1 MLVRKINISQTFR
14 KTFTNLGRLECSHN
28 REMDRSMNE
37 NAFSYTYSAPE
48 NQEVLNIRKKYLPR
62 EETKLEEL
70 KRLDH
75 LVQNSGVT
83 ESLCAG
89 IGGCLVFGLGLCL
102 AMEVIGHMIWLG
114 VILGLVGTVGML
126 AAFPVYRKYFN
137 KAKAQHTPRILE
149 LAAELSG
156 QVS

>member
-1 MLVRKINISQTFR
+1 
-14 KTFTNLGRLECSHN
+14 
-28 REMDRSMNE
+28 MNE
-37 NAFSYTYSAPE
+37 NTFSYTYSASCIH
-48 NQEVLNIRKKYLPR
+48 EVLNIRKKYIPK

-70 KRLDH
+70 KRLDR

-89 IGGCLVFGLGLCL
+89 IGGGLVFGLGLCL

-114 VILGLVGTVGML
+114 VILGLIGTAGML
-126 AAFPVYRKYFN
+126 AAFPVYRKFFN

-149 LAAELSG
+149 LAAQLSG
-156 QVS
+156 QIL

>member
-1 MLVRKINISQTFR
+1 MEQKE
-14 KTFTNLGRLECSHN
+14 G
-28 REMDRSMNE
+28 
-37 NAFSYTYSAPE
+37 FSYIYSAPA
-48 NQEVLNIRKKYLPR
+48 NQEVLNIRKEYLPQ
-62 EETKLEEL
+62 EESKLDEL

-89 IGGCLVFGLGLCL
+89 MVGCLIFGLGLCL
-102 AMEVIGHMIWLG
+102 AMEVIGQMIWLG
-114 VILGLVGTVGML
+114 VILGFVGAVGML
-126 AAFPVYRKYFN
+126 AAFPVYRKFFN

-149 LAAELSG
+149 LVDELSG

>member
-1 MLVRKINISQTFR
+1 
-14 KTFTNLGRLECSHN
+14 
-28 REMDRSMNE
+28 MNE
-37 NAFSYTYSAPE
+37 NAFSYTYSATC
-48 NQEVLNIRKKYLPR
+48 NQEVLNIRKKYLPK

-89 IGGCLVFGLGLCL
+89 IGGCLIFGLGLCL
-102 AMEVIGHMIWLG
+102 AMEVIGQMIWLG
-114 VILGLVGTVGML
+114 VILGLVGAVGML
-126 AAFPVYRKYFN
+126 AAFPVYRKFFN
-137 KAKAQHTPRILE
+137 KAKTQYTPRILE

>member
-1 MLVRKINISQTFR
+1 
-14 KTFTNLGRLECSHN
+14 
-28 REMDRSMNE
+28 MNE
-37 NAFSYTYSAPE
+37 NAFSYTYSAAC

-70 KRLDH
+70 KRLDS

-102 AMEVIGHMIWLG
+102 AMEVIGQMIWLG

-137 KAKAQHTPRILE
+137 KAKAQHTPPAFWNWQLN
-149 LAAELSG
+149 LADRFPKIKHQIYERG
-156 QVS
+156 NKHEQ

>member
-1 MLVRKINISQTFR
+1 
-14 KTFTNLGRLECSHN
+14 
-28 REMDRSMNE
+28 MNE
-37 NAFSYTYSAPE
+37 NAFSYTYSATC

-70 KRLDH
+70 KRLDS

-102 AMEVIGHMIWLG
+102 AMEVIGQMIWLG
-114 VILGLVGTVGML
+114 VILGLIGAVGML
-126 AAFPVYRKYFN
+126 AAFPVYRKFFN
-137 KAKAQHTPRILE
+137 KAKAQHSPRILE
-149 LAAELSG
+149 LTAELSG

>member
-1 MLVRKINISQTFR
+1 MS
-14 KTFTNLGRLECSHN
+14 
-28 REMDRSMNE
+28 E
-37 NAFSYTYSAPE
+37 NAFSYTYSATC

-70 KRLDH
+70 KRLDG

-89 IGGCLVFGLGLCL
+89 IGGCLIFGLGLCL
-102 AMEVIGHMIWLG
+102 AMEVIGQMIWLG
-114 VILGLVGTVGML
+114 VILGFVGAVGML
-126 AAFPVYRKYFN
+126 AAFPVYRKFFN

-149 LAAELSG
+149 LVDELSG

>member
-1 MLVRKINISQTFR
+1 
-14 KTFTNLGRLECSHN
+14 
-28 REMDRSMNE
+28 MNE
-37 NAFSYTYSAPE
+37 NAFSYTYSATS

-89 IGGCLVFGLGLCL
+89 IGGCLIFGLGLCL
-102 AMEVIGHMIWLG
+102 AMEVIGQMIWLG
-114 VILGLVGTVGML
+114 VILGLVGAVGML
-126 AAFPVYRKYFN
+126 TAFPVYRKFFN
-137 KAKAQHTPRILE
+137 KAKAQHSPRILE
-149 LAAELSG
+149 LADELSG